1 MNKLFEDKFVSQLIG
16 YKCFTIINDL
26 NIKLIK
32 YLRKPFFIT
41 FKSKTKKSFSTK
53 YKDFEIKLASK
64 MITYERKYVKD
75 LATYID
81 CREVKKEDISQLK
94 KICLEDTSNS
104 RFFNDLRLP
113 VKFRKNFRA
122 EWLLNYFKKKRG
134 DILIVAYNKNKVL
147 GFILMLKKNFGLQ
160 IDLIVSSK
168 KHQNKKVG
176 TSLINYVNNNYLKK
190 KDIIRAGTQFDNI
203 KANKIYKKIGFIKQK
218 IPSYVY
224 HLYSK

>member
-1 MNKLFEDKFVSQLIG
+1 MNKLLEDKFVYQLIG
-16 YKCFTIINDL
+16 YKSYISNNNSD
-26 NIKLIK
+26 IKLFK
-32 YLRKPFFIT
+32 YLKKPFFIT
-41 FKSKTKKSFSTK
+41 FKSKTKKNFSTK
-53 YKDFEIKLASK
+53 HKDLEVKLASK
-64 MITYERKYVKD
+64 MITYERKYLKD
-75 LATYID
+75 LAIYID
-81 CREVKKEDISQLK
+81 CREAKNKDIPQLK
-94 KICLEDTSNS
+94 KICLEDNSNS
-104 RFFNDLRLP
+104 RFFNDQRLP
-113 VKFRKNFRA
+113 VKFRKNFRV

-134 DILIVAYNKNKVL
+134 DILVVAYNKNKVL

-218 IPSYVY
+218 ISSYIY
-224 HLYSK
+224 HLHSK

>member
-1 MNKLFEDKFVSQLIG
+1 MNILFEDKFVSQLIG
-16 YKCFTIINDL
+16 YKSYICNNNL
-26 NIKLIK
+26 NFKLFK

-41 FKSKTKKSFSTK
+41 FKSKTKKNFSTK
-53 YKDFEIKLASK
+53 YKNIEVKLASK
-64 MITYERKYVKD
+64 MITYERKYLKD
-75 LATYID
+75 LATCID
-81 CREVKKEDISQLK
+81 CREAKNKDIPQLK

-104 RFFNDLRLP
+104 RFSNDLKLP

-134 DILIVAYNKNKVL
+134 EILIVAYDKNKVL